1 LAEGVEVEVR
11 IVPSSELTPERG
23 LAARA
28 YLGANRWPAP
38 LVARA
43 MGVLADARRDLGHEL
58 GGFSPVDLLLDN
70 LPSLSSSDDARDL
83 VAYVEGREPQLGE
96 LVRYPSGQLAVVSEQ
111 WGPGRILAC
120 RLSDV
125 YGGRFFWGPGHGA
138 PSGERDEHVSVSGGP
153 HPAVQAEWLTPSAEH
168 GVEQAWET
176 GLVQCWHWRAM
187 PCAGG
192 GQDYTR
198 RVRIWHCDRE
208 VPTFGF

>member
-153 HPAVQAEWLTPSAEH
+153 HPAVQVAWLTLT
-168 GVEQAWET
+168 GET
-176 GLVQCWHWRAM
+176 GLVPCWHWRRR

-192 GQDYTR
+192 GQDYAR
-198 RVRIWHCDRE
+198 RVRIWQCDRE